1 MAQPYPNRRKKLV
14 INKPV
19 QRRIIVGVT
28 IVPMIVLIGATIAVA
43 ILTGRVLDEARVAEQ
58 SLPTLGSLF
67 ISLFLFIVAAG
78 ATVVISA
85 LRYSNRIAG
94 PMYRLCKS
102 MREIREGDLSFVVR
116 LRKGDELTEIADELN
131 AMVKWLR
138 EHPPEGVELKLE
150 PDPPSEAQ
158 SSPLPSDSAGSS
170 GASASS
176 SVDAPSVES
185 VASLNTTR
193 AKQELPQE
201 S

>member
-1 MAQPYPNRRKKLV
+1 MSQAFPNRRKKLV
-14 INKPV
+14 INKPL

-28 IVPMIVLIGATIAVA
+28 IVPMIVLIGATVAVA
-43 ILTGRVLDEARVAEQ
+43 LLTGQVLDEARIAEQ

-102 MREIREGDLSFVVR
+102 MKEVREGDLSFIVK

-131 AMVKWLR
+131 AMIRWLR
-138 EHPPEGVELKLE
+138 EHQPAGVDCKLE
-150 PDPPSEAQ
+150 PDPPATAQ
-158 SSPLPSDSAGSS
+158 DGSS
-170 GASASS
+170 GSVATTDV
-176 SVDAPSVES
+176 SVDGVK
-185 VASLNTTR
+185 SLSSKPEAETAR
-193 AKQELPQE
+193 PRP
-201 S
+201 